1 MRALISTVLFAF
13 ATPAAAQQSADAVV
27 LQCSNEQIQAF
38 VRISDGDFRI
48 VPGAEITRASG
59 WGENIC
65 AQARAQCA
73 LAREAKTFTF
83 SDGGEITETYDW
95 DRGAWAFL
103 TASDGMTGP
112 CAQVADPLA
121 GR

>member
-1 MRALISTVLFAF
+1 MRALVSAFFFAF
-13 ATPAAAQQSADAVV
+13 ATPAAAQSTTDAVV
-27 LQCSNEQIQAF
+27 LQCSNEQVEAF

-48 VPGAEITRASG
+48 VPRAELTRAAG

-65 AQARAQCA
+65 AQVRAQCA
-73 LAREAKTFTF
+73 LARDAKTFTF

-112 CAQVADPLA
+112 CSLVADPLA